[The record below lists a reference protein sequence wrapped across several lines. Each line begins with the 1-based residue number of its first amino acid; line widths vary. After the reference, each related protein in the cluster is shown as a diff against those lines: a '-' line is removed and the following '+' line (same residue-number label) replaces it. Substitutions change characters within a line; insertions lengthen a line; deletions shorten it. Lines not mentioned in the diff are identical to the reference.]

1 MQRIIRLSRRNRT
14 SASLIVCESRRS
26 RGRIDGDV
34 VWRWSRS
41 SGRAA
46 ARDEKAQVSSGAE
59 NRVALDDR
67 LVAFLEAQ
75 ETEGPNRLTD
85 TTSLIKSGLLDSLA
99 VFNLTAWVE
108 REIDGPRSSSVRLA
122 TV

>member
-1 MQRIIRLSRRNRT
+1 VAESTAMLS
-14 SASLIVCESRRS
+14 
-26 RGRIDGDV
+26 
-34 VWRWSRS
+34 
-41 SGRAA
+41 
-46 ARDEKAQVSSGAE
+46 QVSSGAE
-59 NRVALDDR
+59 NRVALHDR